1 VVEELRRHYHDQ
13 MEEVEGKVRH
23 LFALVV
29 DGIPAAT
36 DALLS
41 GDPDVAHALAARE
54 VVIEG
59 LYREAEAIVVDQL
72 ALQAPVATELR
83 YFLAVLRVV
92 PELER
97 SHDLVEHIARR
108 GAQGLREELTPRTRG
123 LVERMGGL
131 GREMWQMVGDAWSD
145 RDPAPVDV
153 VVRRDDEMD
162 ELHVSL
168 VAELAAG
175 KTALPVAMD
184 MALVARFYER
194 LGDHAV
200 NIGQRVRTLGP
211 ATPPER
217 GQPSGS
223 TTVPERA
230 QPPGSTTPPEQART
244 EGPVPPPEQDVPL
257 QHGNAMTGESWG

>member
-1 VVEELRRHYHDQ
+1 VWHEWVARPRRLDQVAEELRRRYHDR
-13 MEEVEGKVRH
+13 MEEVEGHVRH
-23 LFALVV
+23 LFALVI

-41 GDPDVAHALAARE
+41 GDPDLAHALAARE
-54 VVIEG
+54 MVIEG
-59 LYREAEAIVVDQL
+59 LYREAEDIVGDQL
-72 ALQAPVATELR
+72 ALQAPVAAELR

-131 GREMWQMVGDAWSD
+131 GSEMWQMVGDAWSD
-145 RDPAPVDV
+145 RDESSLDTVI
-153 VVRRDDEMD
+153 RRDQEMD
-162 ELHVSL
+162 DLHASL

-175 KTALPVAMD
+175 GTALPVAMD
-184 MALVARFYER
+184 MTLVARFYER

-200 NIGQRVRTLGP
+200 NVAERVRSLGP
-211 ATPPER
+211 GPA
-217 GQPSGS
+217 
-223 TTVPERA
+223 
-230 QPPGSTTPPEQART
+230 
-244 EGPVPPPEQDVPL
+244 EG
-257 QHGNAMTGESWG
+257 GNAIRGERRG